1 MIHTRTARRTGD
13 RFGEVRV
20 TEIKGKA
27 MFAASDVAR
36 ALGYARP
43 ADAVTAHCKGVAILP
58 TPSTNQFGAVVMQDM
73 KYIAN

>member
-1 MIHTRTARRTGD
+1 
-13 RFGEVRV
+13 
-20 TEIKGKA
+20 